1 MVFDRMGVGFDNV
14 WMLNWQVWSLYC
26 KDSWYALEIAEFPLY
41 TDYQI
46 KVFHNLEDGKF
57 LLVNAQ
63 I

>member
-1 MVFDRMGVGFDNV
+1 
-14 WMLNWQVWSLYC
+14 LYC

-46 KVFHNLEDGKF
+46 KVFHNLEDSKF